1 MEVKPFNGASDEY
14 KQLYQTKTISATNSL
29 FGANSLAK
37 SEGRDISSTS
47 KAGSKHDRLA
57 LRRSTSMDGG
67 AKMNHPQ
74 AIYES
79 IPKEVRRKFE
89 IDVIIAVNRLITEIE
104 NKLPLLTTEQTAF
117 FRALGN
123 AGKDGEFGAIY
134 KAFGKVLTDE

>member
-1 MEVKPFNGASDEY
+1 M
-14 KQLYQTKTISATNSL
+14 T
-29 FGANSLAK
+29 
-37 SEGRDISSTS
+37 
-47 KAGSKHDRLA
+47 
-57 LRRSTSMDGG
+57 
-67 AKMNHPQ
+67 HPQ

-123 AGKDGEFGAIY
+123 AGKDGKFGAIY